1 MSGTRAGGA
10 EYILGTGD
18 DELTRLGVQHR
29 IWADAAAGAWK
40 RAGIGPSS
48 RVLDVGCGPGYATF
62 DLSQLVGAG
71 GLALGVDE
79 SARFVEF
86 VNAQAAARHLPQ
98 VRAAVGD
105 VQRLD
110 GAALGGRFDAAY
122 ARWTLCWLEHP
133 ARAVAGVAGVLKP
146 GGKFIVHD
154 YFNWQAMTIA
164 PRSRAMDRLIGAA
177 MESYAERHGDMD
189 ISGKLPA
196 MFRAAGL
203 KVEHFEVHSR
213 VARGGGHDST
223 IAWPVTWWRTYGPKL
238 ATAGRLTE
246 AECAEALAD
255 LDDLEKNEDRFYVCP
270 QVYEFIARR
279 G

>member
-1 MSGTRAGGA
+1 MSGSNAGAA

-29 IWADAAAGAWK
+29 IWSDAAAGSWK
-40 RAGIGPSS
+40 RAGIGPGS

-62 DLSQLVGAG
+62 DLAQLVGAD

-79 SARFVEF
+79 SARFVEH
-86 VNAQAAARHLPQ
+86 VNAQAKARHLPQ
-98 VRAAVGD
+98 VRATIGD
-105 VQRLD
+105 VQKLD
-110 GAALGGRFDAAY
+110 SGALGGPFDAAY
-122 ARWTLCWLEHP
+122 ARWTLCWLEFP
-133 ARAVAGVAGVLKP
+133 ERAVAGVASALKP

-154 YFNWQAMTIA
+154 YFNWKAMTIA
-164 PRSRAMDRLIGAA
+164 PRSRAVDRLIEAA

-189 ISGKLPA
+189 IGGKLPA

-203 KVEHFEVHSR
+203 TVSHFEVHSR

-238 ATAGRLTE
+238 AAAGRLTQ
-246 AECAEALAD
+246 AECAEALAEM
-255 LDDLEKNEDRFYVCP
+255 DDLERNEDRFYVCP
-270 QVYEFIARR
+270 QVYEFIASRT
-279 G
+279 